1 MAYKLFIR
9 GKERPLA
16 TTTSKKL
23 YKVLSQTR
31 NFPICVFGPS
41 GFGKSTIIEQWA
53 KDNNYECIIINL
65 SMIAEEEIAGIPVVV
80 EVDGKKVVKKVP
92 LSIVERIQKCMDEGK
107 KVLIFL
113 DELGQAT
120 TAVMNTLYGICYPYE
135 DKKRWDDIQL
145 RNVKVVAATNLP
157 DGTDGNLYVND
168 PPVPLLN
175 RFHVY
180 ELVPN
185 RKEYIEYLTDKW
197 IKRSLPHAEEYIPIL
212 YDDNYSPRDIDLALE
227 DIINEIESPEGS
239 KPRFPVEAVS
249 GIVSSSAILKQ
260 MEVIFKGKE
269 IEDPSKELK
278 AFRTLYDLL
287 QDKGAI
293 KIKEKI
299 ISTKEELIAL
309 FKDKLTEEEI
319 ASVTETKGGDENE

>member
-1 MAYKLFIR
+1 MAYKLYFNGAERELGHISTKDIR
-9 GKERPLA
+9 TALDETDLA
-16 TTTSKKL
+16 P
-23 YKVLSQTR
+23 VL
-31 NFPICVFGPS
+31 IYGPS
-41 GFGKSTIIEQWA
+41 GFGKSAIIEQWA
-53 KDNNYECIIINL
+53 KDNDFECVLVNL
-65 SMIAEEEIAGIPVVV
+65 SMVAEEEIAGVPVVV
-80 EVDGKKVVKKVP
+80 EADGKKVVKKVP
-92 LSIVERIQKCMDEGK
+92 LSIVERIQKCMTEDK

-145 RNVKVVAATNLP
+145 KNVKVVAATNLP

-168 PPVPLLN
+168 LPTPLLN
-175 RFHVY
+175 RFFAY

-185 RKEYIEYLTDKW
+185 RKECIDYLVKTW
-197 IKRSLPHAEEYIPIL
+197 NELPHAEEYITLL
-212 YDDNYSPRDIDLALE
+212 YDNTFPPRAICDALTCILSKIKKAKETNVKFPRIAVAGKGVSP
-227 DIINEIESPEGS
+227 
-239 KPRFPVEAVS
+239 AV
-249 GIVSSSAILKQ
+249 LKQ
-260 MEVIFKGKE
+260 METIFKGTE
-269 IEDPSKELK
+269 IDDPSKELK

-293 KIKEKI
+293 KIKEKV

-319 ASVTETKGGDENE
+319 ASVTETKGGNENE